1 MKNDNFFKHDAT
13 AADDEKILLLIERE
27 GLKGYGAYW
36 ILIEALRK
44 QDDLCSSFS
53 VLRSLAI
60 RSRVRLPHCFSRLPA
75 MLPVTLP
82 NMENNS

>member
-44 QDDLCSSFS
+44 QEIGRAH
-53 VLRSLAI
+53 V
-60 RSRVRLPHCFSRLPA
+60 
-75 MLPVTLP
+75 
-82 NMENNS
+82 